1 MSLDLDKLLDATGRA
16 ILGELE
22 ANARLSYAELGR
34 RVGLS
39 LPAVAERVRKME
51 DAGIITGYRALV
63 DPASVGL
70 PISAF
75 VRIRL
80 DREIDAERLEA
91 TMAGLPHVLEWHN
104 LTGDDCAIV
113 KVAVS
118 GIPDLER
125 MIQQLKAFG
134 QTTTSIVL
142 SSSPVKGVFA
152 AVQAAAEQTPD
163 PQGESLSRDNGGRRA
178 TQRTDN

>member
-1 MSLDLDKLLDATGRA
+1 MTTLDNDKLLDATGWQ
-16 ILGELE
+16 ILRELE
-22 ANARLSYAELGR
+22 ANARLSFAELGR

-51 DAGIITGYRALV
+51 DAGIITGYRAQV
-63 DPASVGL
+63 DPARVGL
-70 PISAF
+70 PIRAF

-80 DREIDAERLEA
+80 EREVDSARLETA
-91 TMAGLPHVLEWHN
+91 MAELPDVLEWHN

-118 GIPDLER
+118 TIPELDR
-125 MIQQLKAFG
+125 MIQQLKSFG

-142 SSSPVKGVFA
+142 SSAPAKGISA
-152 AVQAAAEQTPD
+152 AGSLAAGEAPTPTART
-163 PQGESLSRDNGGRRA
+163 SKHNGGSRSKP
-178 TQRTDN
+178 QS

>member
-1 MSLDLDKLLDATGRA
+1 MSLDHDKLLDATGRS
-16 ILGELE
+16 ILSELE
-22 ANARLSYAELGR
+22 SNARLSFTELGR

-51 DAGIITGYRALV
+51 EAGIITGFRALV
-63 DPASVGL
+63 DPAAVGL

-80 DREIDAERLEA
+80 DHEIDTPRLEA
-91 TMAGLPHVLEWHN
+91 AMAELPNVLEWHN

-113 KVAVS
+113 KAAVAS
-118 GIPDLER
+118 IPELER
-125 MIQQLKAFG
+125 LIRQLKSFG

-142 SSSPVKGVFA
+142 SSSPSKGVSS
-152 AVQAAAEQTPD
+152 AVELAAED
-163 PQGESLSRDNGGRRA
+163 ASESILERPSRGNGGDHSRRPA
-178 TQRTDN
+178 GA

>member
-1 MSLDLDKLLDATGRA
+1 MTNAGNEKLLDHTGWS
-16 ILGELE
+16 ILHELE
-22 ANARLSYAELGR
+22 ADGRITFAELGR

-51 DAGIITGYRALV
+51 DAGIITGYRATV
-63 DPASVGL
+63 DPARVGL
-70 PISAF
+70 PICAF

-80 DREIDAERLEA
+80 ERELDSARLEA
-91 TMAGLPHVLEWHN
+91 SMAELPDVLEWHN

-118 GIPDLER
+118 TIPDLER
-125 MIQQLKAFG
+125 VLKQLKSFG

-142 SSSPVKGVFA
+142 SSAPAKGI
-152 AVQAAAEQTPD
+152 AAAGSLAA
-163 PQGESLSRDNGGRRA
+163 GEAAGDLNPAHNGSGHSGGRNLRS
-178 TQRTDN
+178 

>member
-1 MSLDLDKLLDATGRA
+1 MTTLENDKLLDATGWQ
-16 ILGELE
+16 ILRELE
-22 ANARLSYAELGR
+22 ANARLSFAELGR

-63 DPASVGL
+63 DPAQVGL
-70 PISAF
+70 PICAF

-80 DREIDAERLEA
+80 EREVDTARLETA
-91 TMAGLPHVLEWHN
+91 MAELPDVLEWHN

-118 GIPDLER
+118 TIPQLDR
-125 MIQQLKAFG
+125 MIQQLKSFG

-142 SSSPVKGVFA
+142 SSAPAKGL
-152 AVQAAAEQTPD
+152 AAAGSLAA
-163 PQGESLSRDNGGRRA
+163 GEASGTRASKHNGGSRSGSGRNG
-178 TQRTDN
+178 QS